1 MIRLAVVSRG
11 MELRMIR
18 FGQMTWQSSARL
30 VALTCWAIAFAL
42 TGGMGWHAWVSIQ
55 ETSGPH
61 RFGATQVDTA
71 ITATL
76 ALTDA
81 EIIAHKNRVAR

>member
-1 MIRLAVVSRG
+1 

-30 VALTCWAIAFAL
+30 IAMASWALAIAL
-42 TGGMGWHAWVSIQ
+42 TGGMGWQAWSSIQ

-61 RFGATQVDTA
+61 RFGASQVDTA